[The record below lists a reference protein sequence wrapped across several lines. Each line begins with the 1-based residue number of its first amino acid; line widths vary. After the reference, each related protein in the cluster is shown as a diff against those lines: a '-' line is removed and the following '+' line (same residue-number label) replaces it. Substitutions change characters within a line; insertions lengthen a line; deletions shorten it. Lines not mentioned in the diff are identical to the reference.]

1 MTSPPGSALPFAYV
15 PFGVA
20 APPASIACD
29 GLVDGAEIHAS
40 HWAGNRTPEALKAD
54 TSVEIALRLAGQGV
68 PQGARVTNNHFDTD
82 GVLAVFALLH
92 PDLAARYAGLIT
104 AAAEAGDFDEWP
116 ADERGLRLDM
126 AIRALAACAG
136 GDGAAYERTLPALA
150 GLIAG
155 VDGRRDLWGEEW
167 QRLLD
172 AERRV
177 GEGALEVQRRGGVA
191 AFLHRPGVG
200 ELPGPVL
207 SRRQPAGTTRWLLAF
222 EQGDGTWHYRYERP
236 RWAWADTV
244 RRPRLKAPSRNAIAQ
259 DLGEGWAIKGSLGMT
274 GILRT
279 ARAVRTGP
287 EEVLAVLLRRDP
299 GARAQ
304 PGVDRSP

>member
-1 MTSPPGSALPFAYV
+1 VYV
-15 PFGVA
+15 PFGTA

-40 HWAGNRTPEALKAD
+40 HWAGNRTPAALKAD

-68 PQGARVTNNHFDTD
+68 PRGARVTNNHFDTD

-92 PDLAARYAGLIT
+92 PDVAARHAGLIT

-126 AIRALAACAG
+126 AIRVLAGRAG
-136 GDGAAYERTLPALA
+136 GDGAAYERILPALD
-150 GLIAG
+150 GLIAD
-155 VDGRRDLWGEEW
+155 VDARRDLWGEEW
-167 QRLLD
+167 QGLLD
-172 AERRV
+172 AERRA
-177 GEGALEVQRRGGVA
+177 GQGALEVQRGGGVA
-191 AFLHRPGVG
+191 VFLHRPGVG
-200 ELPGPVL
+200 ELPGAVL
-207 SRRQPAGTTRWLLAF
+207 SRRQPAGATRWLLAF
-222 EQGDGTWHYRYERP
+222 EQGDGTWHHRYERP

-259 DLGEGWAIKGSLGMT
+259 DLGEAWAIKANLGMT

-279 ARAVRTGP
+279 AQAVQMGP
-287 EEVLAVLLRRDP
+287 EEVLDVLLRRDP
-299 GARAQ
+299 GARVPSRVEA
-304 PGVDRSP
+304 